1 MPITD
6 AALPPSMQPQRLSCL
21 GPHGFH
27 RIAYSYWPGPSE
39 ANPAAGVGRPT
50 LCVHGLTRNG
60 RDFDALGE
68 RLSRRG
74 PVAAPD
80 MPGRGR
86 SAWLADAA
94 DYSYPVYLGTVAS
107 LIARLGAEEIDYVG
121 TSMGG
126 IIGMMLACQPG
137 SPIRRLVL
145 NDVGPFIPVAALE
158 RIAGYVGLD
167 PEFADLDQLERHL
180 RAVHS
185 AFGPLSNAEWRHMA
199 ETSHRVRA
207 DGSLGLGYDP
217 AIAQAF
223 TAAPLTDVDLWPFY
237 DRIQCPTLVIRGAQS
252 DLLTAETAEEMT
264 RRGPKAELYEVADA
278 GHAPALMDEAQIARI
293 ESFFT

>member
-1 MPITD
+1 MRSER
-6 AALPPSMQPQRLSCL
+6 LPCL

-27 RIAYSYWPGPSE
+27 RVVYSYWPGA
-39 ANPAAGVGRPT
+39 ANGAGRPT
-50 LCVHGLTRNG
+50 ICVHGLTRNG

-86 SAWLADAA
+86 SPWLADAA
-94 DYSYPVYLGTVAS
+94 DYSYPVYLGAVAA
-107 LIARLGAEEIDYVG
+107 LIARLGGDEVDFVG

-158 RIAGYVGLD
+158 RIASYVGLD
-167 PEFADLDQLERHL
+167 PEFADIDQVERAL
-180 RAVHS
+180 RAVHGS
-185 AFGPLSNAEWRHMA
+185 FGQLTDQQWRHMA

-207 DGSLGLGYDP
+207 DGSLGLAYDP
-217 AIAQAF
+217 AIAKAF
-223 TAAPLTDVDLWPFY
+223 TVAPLADVDLWPFY
-237 DRIQCPTLVIRGAQS
+237 DQIRCPTLVIRGATS
-252 DLLTAETAEEMT
+252 DLLLPETAAEMV

-293 ESFFT
+293 ESFFD